1 MLSLGTA
8 ASPKRVMRPA
18 SGAAILAGGEGTKM
32 STLQL
37 SLDEPLSPELA
48 LVCPE
53 LAERARELL
62 PEPGWLA
69 PVVRLETAARTHP
82 LQALLLGMIVV
93 LVTMTPLAL
102 LVLERS
108 PHFH

>member
-1 MLSLGTA
+1 
-8 ASPKRVMRPA
+8 
-18 SGAAILAGGEGTKM
+18 M
-32 STLQL
+32 SSLQL
-37 SLDEPLSPELA
+37 TLDEPLSPELA

-53 LAERARELL
+53 LAERARQIL

-69 PVVRLETAARTHP
+69 PVVRVETTARLRPMQT
-82 LQALLLGMIVV
+82 LGLALVVV
-93 LVTMTPLAL
+93 LSTMTPLAL

>member
-1 MLSLGTA
+1 
-8 ASPKRVMRPA
+8 
-18 SGAAILAGGEGTKM
+18 M
-32 STLQL
+32 SSLQL

-53 LAERARELL
+53 LADRARQLL

-69 PVVRLETAARTHP
+69 PVVRLETTVRMRP
-82 LQALLLGMIVV
+82 LQTLMLAVSVLLATL
-93 LVTMTPLAL
+93 TPLAFL
-102 LVLERS
+102 LFERS

>member
-1 MLSLGTA
+1 VS
-8 ASPKRVMRPA
+8 S
-18 SGAAILAGGEGTKM
+18 
-32 STLQL
+32 LQL

-53 LAERARELL
+53 LAERARQRL
-62 PEPGWLA
+62 PEPGWLV
-69 PVVRLETAARTHP
+69 PVVRLEAAARMRPVQT
-82 LQALLLGMIVV
+82 LVLAVVVV

-102 LVLERS
+102 LLVERS

>member
-1 MLSLGTA
+1 
-8 ASPKRVMRPA
+8 V
-18 SGAAILAGGEGTKM
+18 

-53 LAERARELL
+53 LAERARQSL

-69 PVVRLETAARTHP
+69 PVVRLEAAARMRPMQT
-82 LQALLLGMIVV
+82 LMLAVGVV
-93 LVTMTPLAL
+93 LSTMTPLAL
-102 LVLERS
+102 LLFERS

>member
-1 MLSLGTA
+1 MRGTG
-8 ASPKRVMRPA
+8 PNGIV
-18 SGAAILAGGEGTKM
+18 AGGEGTKV
-32 STLQL
+32 SSLQL

-53 LAERARELL
+53 LAERARQTL

-69 PVVRLETAARTHP
+69 PVVRLEAAGRVRPVQT
-82 LQALLLGMIVV
+82 LALALIVV
-93 LVTMTPLAL
+93 LSTMTPLAL
-102 LVLERS
+102 LLFERS